1 MSTFENFVQCR
12 VASPITAAATSLEL
26 YAAAAPYN
34 LPPDGGGVLVL
45 TDSPG
50 NPSKIEIIRY
60 ASRSALGLYGVERG
74 QEGTTAIE
82 WAGPVYCY
90 QALMAGDFQALLDA
104 KVDKVTGKALSAN
117 DFTDSLLD
125 KLNQIA
131 EEATK
136 NATDAQLRD
145 RATHTGEQAISTVT
159 GLAEALNNRVDK
171 EAGRSLVPDTEID
184 RLATMATGA
193 TKNRADSENANASHT
208 HPTSQISG
216 LDAALGARPLTSA
229 LTSKSPSILIVDQ
242 LRASVEAA
250 TGGRQTVIYTNAGN
264 PSYMYVLPAF
274 NCEDVAPNGELGT
287 GTHPA
292 FLFNGVR
299 ASEIF
304 VGAHLGGMM
313 GSQVVSHP
321 GLDSRASINFDQARA
336 LCKANGPGWD
346 MMSNLDWASIALWCM
361 ANGYQP
367 RGNTNWGRSHEKR
380 WETGRRIDNAEPGLA
395 SGTGRTLTGSGPS
408 DWAHDGTDSGIH
420 DLVGNVWEWVTGMKL
435 VGGRVWLAP
444 DNGKTEENQ
453 YIDTGFN
460 FTSAANFASA
470 SNSGASNLVK
480 QSLIVPAS
488 AALAPI
494 GYYNGSADGERIPIR
509 GGDWGNAG
517 DAGLGALHLNN
528 GRTRVATLIGFRPR
542 FRNP

>member
-26 YAAAAPYN
+26 YAAVAPYN

-82 WAGPVYCY
+82 WTGPVYCY
-90 QALMAGDFQALLDA
+90 QALMAGDFKALLDA
-104 KVDKVTGKALSAN
+104 KVDKATGKALSAN
-117 DFTDSLLD
+117 DFTDDLLD

-145 RATHTGEQAISTVT
+145 RATHTGEQAISTIT
-159 GLAEALNNRVDK
+159 GLAEALNNRVNK
-171 EAGRSLVPDTEID
+171 EAGRSLIPDTEID

-216 LDAALGARPLTSA
+216 LDAALSARPLTSA

-292 FLFNGVR
+292 FMFNGVR

-321 GLDSRASINFDQARA
+321 GLDPRASINFDQARA
-336 LCKANGPGWD
+336 LCKANGSGWD
-346 MMSNLDWASIALWCM
+346 MMSNLDWAAIALWCM

-367 RGNTNWGRSHEKR
+367 RGNTNYGRSHENR
-380 WETGRRIDNAEPGLA
+380 WETGRRQDNAEPGLA
-395 SGTGRTLTGSGPS
+395 SGTARTLTGSGPAA
-408 DWAHDGTDSGIH
+408 WAHDGTDSGIH

-444 DNGKTEENQ
+444 DNGKTEESQ

-470 SNSGASNLVK
+470 SNSGASDLVK

-494 GYYNGSADGERIPIR
+494 GYYNGNADGERIPLR
-509 GGDWGNAG
+509 GGHWNDAG
-517 DAGLGALHLNN
+517 IAGLGALYLAHARSYV
-528 GRTRVATLIGFRPR
+528 RTSLGFRPR